1 MNRLSTSLYVLCAVG
16 ALAGCGDDA
25 PASSTPAAPTPVPVA
40 GPRNRNR
47 PRGDG
52 GVGGD
57 ASLPPL
63 TVTDNSFVESRQ
75 VRDPFH
81 SYANEFVQTG
91 QTRQDTRAVV
101 LGNYALEDLH
111 LVAVVLGTDSPYA
124 MVIDP
129 TRQGTILRRGML
141 VGRPEMIHPTGEG
154 QQDYAVHW
162 RVARVLPARVR
173 RGVDG
178 QLHEVPAELVFERED
193 PFNRVAQVVE
203 RSLALVGRDGPSAG
217 GSIADPA
224 LPPGAIPG
232 VGGPAPSYLPP
243 SLGGGAPAGAL
254 PPSGGGGATG
264 TTGGRA
270 AAPTTTTTV
279 IVQAPPQQQSVQ
291 PMAIPTTPPPV
302 VITGTESPLR

>member
-1 MNRLSTSLYVLCAVG
+1 MKLLPKSLYVLCAVG
-16 ALAGCGDDA
+16 ALTGCGDDA
-25 PASSTPAAPTPVPVA
+25 PASSPPATPAPTVPRP
-40 GPRNRNR
+40 GPRNRT
-47 PRGDG
+47 RGDG
-52 GVGGD
+52 GTGAD

-63 TVTDNSFVESRQ
+63 TVTDNSFVESQQ

-81 SYANEFVQTG
+81 SYATEFLTTG
-91 QTRQDTRAVV
+91 PVRQDTRAVM
-101 LGNYALEDLH
+101 LANYALEDLH

-217 GSIADPA
+217 GSIPDPA

-243 SLGGGAPAGAL
+243 SLGGSAPAGAL
-254 PPSGGGGATG
+254 PSGAGGAATG
-264 TTGGRA
+264 AAGGRA

-279 IVQAPPQQQSVQ
+279 IVQAPPQQQTVQ
-291 PMAIPTTPPPV
+291 PMSIPTTPPPV